1 MSMEGIPYTPHTLIH
16 ARDRLPRP
24 LQLLTTRALQ
34 QLGLLQDLAWL
45 HVSHTDS
52 ALLAVDVG
60 AADDG
65 VAART
70 RRDGDFDAGVLA
82 GEGGE
87 GGGEEGA
94 VVSSCQSEEWRDGR
108 LEEGALHLLH
118 AFAAA
123 GPVAVVEVE
132 ALALEDECADAI
144 LVRC

>member
-1 MSMEGIPYTPHTLIH
+1 MTMEGIPYTPHALIH

-34 QLGLLQDLAWL
+34 QLRLLQDFAWL
-45 HVSHTDS
+45 QIPHTDS

-87 GGGEEGA
+87 GGGEKGA
-94 VVSSCQSEEWRDGR
+94 VAPSC
-108 LEEGALHLLH
+108 
-118 AFAAA
+118 
-123 GPVAVVEVE
+123 
-132 ALALEDECADAI
+132 
-144 LVRC
+144 